1 MANYLK
7 YIGLF
12 LLFALFNWLSDANF
26 NLFGVLLF
34 TTLIFFYSI
43 IEKLPFFLNLGIW
56 YVFFSIFVM
65 YIVEVDFHFGGVC
78 LMAITFSFVN
88 QFSKEESKANVF
100 M

>member
-1 MANYLK
+1 M
-7 YIGLF
+7 
-12 LLFALFNWLSDANF
+12 
-26 NLFGVLLF
+26 
-34 TTLIFFYSI
+34 
-43 IEKLPFFLNLGIW
+43 NLGIW